1 MTAQR
6 FTILA
11 LAIVLAALILLSGC
25 AGAPTVPEHRYL
37 LGLTSRPAA
46 PAASS
51 EHRLWIAS
59 LQLAPFLRSDG
70 IVMQTND
77 VAIHQGR
84 DHLWAENLATQ
95 LRRSLR
101 EELARKLPR
110 VQVLDDSES
119 ATTGEPLPRLEVEVD
134 GFHGRYD
141 GVAIVVGQWRL
152 RDGTGRLLAARQFS
166 VERPLPAD
174 GYQALVESL
183 AAAWRGVA
191 DQIAPVVGGEL
202 IAAGHS
208 Q

>member
-1 MTAQR
+1 MTGQR
-6 FTILA
+6 LTNLA
-11 LAIVLAALILLSGC
+11 LVTVPAALVFLSGC
-25 AGAPTVPEHRYL
+25 AGAPIVPEHRYL
-37 LGLTSRPAA
+37 LGFTSQSAA
-46 PAASS
+46 PAVSS
-51 EHRLWIAS
+51 EHRLWIA
-59 LQLAPFLRSDG
+59 LPRLAPFLRSDG
-70 IVMQTND
+70 IVMQIND

-84 DHLWAENLATQ
+84 DHLWAEDLAIQ

-119 ATTGEPLPRLEVEVD
+119 AATGEPPHRLEVDVD
-134 GFHGRYD
+134 GFQGRYD
-141 GVAIVVGQWRL
+141 GVAVVVGQWRL

-191 DQIAPVVGGEL
+191 DEIAPVVGSKL
-202 IAAGHS
+202 IAADH
-208 Q
+208 